1 LASRSGSIFHFEIL
15 RRKRTQLTPSQQ
27 LRTSLESSTAGISLA
42 FILNVRPAI
51 DIQDIAGQALD
62 HGNEPFMAQWN
73 TTEITSAAPDKPLL
87 ANPHPGAEEHPEQPD
102 ATPSA
107 EGGEAGRDRAE
118 ALSILEQLRRNA
130 EQWSRQAKVILTGS
144 CEMAQRQ
151 VQAAMMRTRQRI
163 GRSAAQK
170 PVHLVAVVAL
180 SALLAGVLL
189 RVWRSSRYE

>member
-1 LASRSGSIFHFEIL
+1 
-15 RRKRTQLTPSQQ
+15 
-27 LRTSLESSTAGISLA
+27 
-42 FILNVRPAI
+42 
-51 DIQDIAGQALD
+51 
-62 HGNEPFMAQWN
+62 MAQWN
-73 TTEITSAAPDKPLL
+73 TIEIPSAAPDKPLL
-87 ANPHPGAEEHPEQPD
+87 ASPHPGTEEHPEQPD

-107 EGGEAGRDRAE
+107 ERDEAGRDRAE

-130 EQWSRQAKVILTGS
+130 EQWSRQATVTLTGS

-163 GRSAAQK
+163 GRAADQN